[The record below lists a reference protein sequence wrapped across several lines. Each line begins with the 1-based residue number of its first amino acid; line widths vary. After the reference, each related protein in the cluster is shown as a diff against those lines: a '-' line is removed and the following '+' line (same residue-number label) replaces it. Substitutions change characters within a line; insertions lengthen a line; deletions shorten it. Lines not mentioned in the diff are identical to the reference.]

1 MQQMQMISA
10 PQTKMHQMQPADL
23 VKIFQSEKD
32 FLDILVQENDDKEET
47 VEDRLL
53 RKYSGGNMKKSSD
66 VKKKE

>member
-1 MQQMQMISA
+1 MQMMSA
-10 PQTKMHQMQPADL
+10 PQAQMQPADL